1 MASLRKCSSVNTSNN
16 NVVNYGKANNNEIC
30 RQLRWSHSFSSDRQ
44 KPSVTTRKSLS
55 VYKMF
60 ETLWQLYKKNNIS
73 QLMCENTSQIMIFND
88 LKHVINKDIRTATT
102 RISYDMKAIDILF
115 FAVYYIFCLWNW
127 TLVFRA

>member
-55 VYKMF
+55 VYKCLKRF
-60 ETLWQLYKKNNIS
+60 DSSTKKQYFLNLCAKI
-73 QLMCENTSQIMIFND
+73 
-88 LKHVINKDIRTATT
+88 
-102 RISYDMKAIDILF
+102 
-115 FAVYYIFCLWNW
+115 
-127 TLVFRA
+127 